1 MWPTVNRLIKA
12 PTLPRL
18 IIEPNWPLVKPNC
31 ALKSGN
37 LGIQDM
43 MPKPNKKKSLVKVLN
58 SASGVITC
66 LVIGPSRTE
75 HLQERFEPL
84 LVVDQLD
91 LQEQRVQLNDL

>member
-1 MWPTVNRLIKA
+1 
-12 PTLPRL
+12 
-18 IIEPNWPLVKPNC
+18 
-31 ALKSGN
+31 
-37 LGIQDM
+37 M

-75 HLQERFEPL
+75 HLQERCEPL

-91 LQEQRVQLNDL
+91 LLIERVRADDLLRQCDQHRQSDERNRLSE